1 SVKKNSKRQV
11 WKPTGK
17 VFNKSG
23 YIWRPTGW
31 TFTIVGNACPL
42 TKITK
47 TTEVPFRKA
56 IALENDTPNPVVTLV
71 YSRKPMRSK
80 ISVPASKSKINKS
93 MTANNKEPSKS
104 EESKVFTVPSSSLD
118 ECR

>member
-1 SVKKNSKRQV
+1 
-11 WKPTGK
+11 
-17 VFNKSG
+17 
-23 YIWRPTGW
+23 
-31 TFTIVGNACPL
+31 NACPL